1 MRAHAEDLRVEV
13 HDRSD
18 ADALVAAIASDHTRA
33 PITAAERAML
43 DFAVA
48 LTLRPSAMTRDDVE
62 ALRRAGFDDP
72 AISQIVQITGLFNY
86 YNRIVDGLGGDPEP
100 G

>member
-1 MRAHAEDLRVEV
+1 MRAHAADLRVEV

-18 ADALVAAIASDHTRA
+18 ADALVAAIASDYTRA

-48 LTLRPSAMTRDDVE
+48 LTLRPSATTRDDIE
-62 ALRRAGFDDP
+62 ALRRVGFDDP

-86 YNRIVDGLGGDPEP
+86 YNRVVDGLGGEQEP
-100 G
+100 